1 MIVVENN
8 LLKIYKPLFIQLFMR
23 VRYSFS
29 SRHNRK
35 TENIRKQRKKYPS
48 IAQSIIE
55 NADIILEVLDA
66 RFAEETRNEEFEKEI
81 LDKKKRVIYV
91 LNKSDL
97 VQKRNLDKIHLYPR
111 VFISCIKRIGIKDLR
126 NLIKKEA
133 RMVDKIIDKDKS
145 GKVTVGVIGYPNT
158 GKSSLINLLIGRS
171 AAGVS
176 AQSGFTKSLQKL
188 RLTEDIQLL
197 DSPGVIPEKDYSS
210 FDREK
215 IAKHAK
221 LGARDYSKV
230 NDPEM
235 AVAELVSEFAEAL
248 EKHYGFKFEGDA
260 EIFIEKLGKKKGF
273 MKTKGT
279 VDDDKTSRFVLRE
292 WQEGKIKI

>member
-1 MIVVENN
+1 MVR
-8 LLKIYKPLFIQLFMR
+8 P
-23 VRYSFS
+23 RYSFS

-55 NADIILEVLDA
+55 SSDIILEVLDA
-66 RFAEETRNEEFEKEI
+66 RFAEETRNEAFEKEI
-81 LDKKKRVIYV
+81 FNKNRRIIYV

-111 VFISCIKRIGIKDLR
+111 VFISCIKRRGIRDLR

-133 RMVDKIIDKDKS
+133 RMVEKIIDKDKS
-145 GKVTVGVIGYPNT
+145 GKVTVGIIGYPNT
-158 GKSSLINLLIGRS
+158 GKSSLINLLIGKS
-171 AAGVS
+171 SAGVS
-176 AQSGFTKSLQKL
+176 AQSGFTRSLQKL
-188 RLTEDIQLL
+188 KLAEDIQLL

-210 FDREK
+210 SDVEK

-235 AVAELVSEFAEAL
+235 AIAELVSEFSEAL
-248 EKHYGFKFEGDA
+248 EKHYGVKFEGDS
-260 EIFIEKLGKKKGF
+260 EIFIEKLGRKKGF
-273 MKTKGT
+273 MTAGGK
-279 VDDDKTSRFVLRE
+279 VNDDKTSRFILKE
-292 WQEGKIKI
+292 WQAGKIKI

>member
-1 MIVVENN
+1 MVR
-8 LLKIYKPLFIQLFMR
+8 P
-23 VRYSFS
+23 RYSFS

-55 NADIILEVLDA
+55 NSDIILEVLDA

-81 LDKKKRVIYV
+81 LGKKRRIIYV

-97 VQKRNLDKIHLYPR
+97 VQRRSLDKIHLYPR
-111 VFISCIKRIGIKDLR
+111 VFISCIKRKGISDLR
-126 NLIKKEA
+126 SLIKKEA
-133 RMVDKIIDKDKS
+133 RMIEKIVDKDKS

-171 AAGVS
+171 SAGVS
-176 AQSGFTKSLQKL
+176 AQSGFTKALQKL
-188 RLTEDIQLL
+188 KLSEDIQLL

-210 FDREK
+210 VDREK

-235 AVAELVSEFAEAL
+235 AVAELVLEFPEAL
-248 EKHYGFKFEGDA
+248 EKHYGIKFEGDS
-260 EIFIEKLGKKKGF
+260 EIFMEKLGKKKGF
-273 MKTKGT
+273 MKSGGS
-279 VDDDKTSRFVLRE
+279 VDDDKTSRFILKE
-292 WQEGKIKI
+292 WQAGKIKI